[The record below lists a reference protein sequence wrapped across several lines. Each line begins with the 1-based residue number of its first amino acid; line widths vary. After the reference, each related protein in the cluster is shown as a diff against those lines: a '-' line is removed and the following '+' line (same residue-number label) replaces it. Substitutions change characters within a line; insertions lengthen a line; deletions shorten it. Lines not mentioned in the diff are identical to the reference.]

1 MNKYLSFRY
10 TSTGDNM
17 DKKEKIFMIS
27 STVIIFVINFL
38 IHNVYKILPNDFTA
52 IFFPVNESIYE
63 HMKMLFTSYFIYSII
78 LILFRKKYKANNILF
93 TNLCGA
99 VLNIVLFL
107 IIYLP
112 IYYRFG
118 ENMIVTLILLFL
130 TILLTNYIIRFIYK
144 KADSKELKIAGI
156 ILFPILFS
164 LGAYF
169 TFNPLEESFFFDPVE
184 EIYGIPEKK

>member
-1 MNKYLSFRY
+1 
-10 TSTGDNM
+10 
-17 DKKEKIFMIS
+17 MIS
-27 STVIIFVINFL
+27 STIIIFVINFL

-78 LILFRKKYKANNILF
+78 LILFRKKYKVNNILF
-93 TNLCGA
+93 ANLCGA
-99 VLNIVLFL
+99 VLNIILFL
-107 IIYLP
+107 TIYLP

-144 KADSKELKIAGI
+144 KDDSKGVKIAGI

-184 EIYGIPEKK
+184 EIYGIQKKKE